1 MISQHYKGYD
11 DLIAR
16 IDDLLFQFET
26 YHKSVATNFLTEEEI
41 EVCKRYLGKQ
51 YEYTID
57 GGYEGFLR
65 GRLIFSYD
73 NDSYVVGLEC
83 NINNKFV
90 KLSHRDVLGAIM
102 SLNIERDMI
111 GDIFV
116 NEDSIVFFTNP
127 NIADYL
133 IMSLRRIHN
142 VNVAFD
148 YLTEKF
154 SPIINYRII
163 KDTISSARIDVIV
176 ASLCHTNRT
185 NAQRLIKNKMVS
197 VNHQTIED
205 CAKLCNN
212 NCTISIRKYGRF
224 EFLGVIKTTKKDRL
238 LVEFKQFI

>member
-1 MISQHYKGYD
+1 MINQHYKGYE

-16 IDDLLFQFET
+16 IDDLLFQYET

-41 EVCKRYLGKQ
+41 EVSKRYLGKQ
-51 YEYTID
+51 HDYTID
-57 GGYEGFLR
+57 GGYEGSQR
-65 GRLIFSYD
+65 GRLIFLYD
-73 NDSYVVGLEC
+73 SDTYVIGLKC
-83 NINNKFV
+83 HLNNKFI

-102 SLNIERDMI
+102 SLNIEREMI

-116 NEDSIVFFTNP
+116 NEDGIVFFAHP
-127 NIADYL
+127 NIAEYL

-142 VNVAFD
+142 VNVEFD
-148 YLTEKF
+148 YLTETF
-154 SPIINYRII
+154 HPVINYKII
-163 KDTISSARIDVIV
+163 KDTISSTRIDVIV

-185 NAQRLIKNKMVS
+185 NAQRLIKSKMVS

-205 CAKLCNN
+205 YAKLCNN